1 MWVALISVSQ
11 STIAFPLQQRFFRGS
26 VATSLFYIFV
36 FLKIGGDV
44 LSCP

>member
-1 MWVALISVSQ
+1 MGRPDFR
-11 STIAFPLQQRFFRGS
+11 FPEYHRFSFTATVFRGR
-26 VATSLFYIFV
+26 ATSLFYIFV